1 MNMRTLYVMS
11 IGFTPMMHAYLY
23 QAVVLRKWDGAYD
36 RYQYVIGL
44 GDYHAKRHPANQVQR
59 EELGELIAHTDG
71 DELKVLTEDLSA
83 ANSDGRFG
91 CGPFYVNSSSGFLS
105 GITEQ
110 LRVHGIDAENLE
122 FRYAR
127 VCALGPVLNN
137 EHKMCSFPS
146 VCSISVGQ
154 VCDEIYQECGC
165 IEQFDDGPIV
175 NAWYAASIQDVMQ
188 SAATFALD
196 KHRHKS
202 VADYLSRKRKRLPLV
217 KDLLTFDR
225 CLLDARIVHAILE
238 SQDKERICV
247 MAGGS
252 HIERVSDVLQK
263 IGYQPLMHI
272 KPLYHKGNGIQ
283 DAVSLPMEDQYNSLP
298 KPLDMHRLRDF
309 FK

>member
-1 MNMRTLYVMS
+1 MNMRRLYVMS
-11 IGFTPMMHAYLY
+11 ICYMPMMHAYLY
-23 QAVVLRKWDGAYD
+23 QAVVLKKWDDVCD

-44 GDYHAKRHPANQVQR
+44 GDYHAKRHPANRVQR
-59 EELGELIAHTDG
+59 EQLGELLAHTDG

-91 CGPFYVNSSSGFLS
+91 CGPFYVNASGGFLS

-110 LRVHGIDAENLE
+110 CRAYGIDTDNLE

-137 EHKMCSFPS
+137 EHKMYSYPS

-154 VCDEIYQECGC
+154 VCDEIYQECAC
-165 IEQFDDGPIV
+165 IEQFDDGQAAV
-175 NAWYAASIQDVMQ
+175 NDWYTASIRDVMQ
-188 SAATFALD
+188 YADKLALD
-196 KHRHKS
+196 KHRRKS
-202 VADYLSRKRKRLPLV
+202 MADYLSRKRKRLPLV

-238 SQDKERICV
+238 CQDKERICV
-247 MAGGS
+247 IAGGS
-252 HIERVSDVLQK
+252 HIERVSDLLQK
-263 IGYQPLMHI
+263 IGYQPLIHI
-272 KPLYHKGNGIQ
+272 KPLYYKGNGIQ
-283 DAVSLPMEDQYNSLP
+283 NAVSLPMEDQPSSLP

-309 FK
+309 F